1 VATET
6 EQPMNTSEMA
16 PAYQPADVERAI
28 YQRWLD
34 ADVFAPDGAGSRADW
49 SLPPFVITQPP
60 PNITGALHV
69 GHALTF
75 AIEDAIIRRAR
86 MLGRPTLWVPG
97 LDHAS
102 IAAQVVLD
110 RILAAEGETRES
122 LGRERYLERMWK
134 FVVETRD
141 TILSQEKRLGL
152 SLDWGRLRFT
162 MDNGSAKAVRV
173 AFKRLYDDGLAYR
186 GEKLV
191 NWCPGDLTSVSDLE
205 VIATP
210 TTGTLWTVRYH
221 FVRPDGSPD
230 PDETISVATTRPE
243 TILGDTAV
251 AVHPDDERY
260 RDAIGR
266 HVLIPF
272 VDRIVPVVADEA
284 VERDFGTGA
293 VKVTPAHDQTDFE
306 IGRRHGLPL
315 IDVMTD
321 DAHINEQGGPYAGLT
336 RDEARARIVAD
347 LDARGDLVAARPHEM
362 ILGRCQRSD
371 DVIEPRLK
379 TQWFINVKPMAER
392 AMAAVRVGRTR
403 IVPARFEKVFFN
415 WMENIHDWDVSRK
428 LWWGHRIPA
437 WYCPDEHITVSDVEN
452 GPAACAICGRPA
464 SELRQE
470 EEIFDTWFSSGLW
483 PFSTLG
489 WPEETA
495 DFERFYPTTLMETG
509 YDIIF
514 FWVARMMMLGE
525 WLTGSQPF
533 SIVYLHGMV
542 RDPEGAKMSKTT
554 GNVVDPLS
562 VIDEVGADALRF
574 AFLNGTAPGADQR
587 IGASRIEGARNF
599 ANKLWNAARFVIG
612 ARPASQG
619 ADAPLEL
626 PSPDLLGPAEHWIL
640 QRCAAT
646 IEAVDRAYEEFGFS
660 DAMRLMYDAI
670 WNEYCD
676 WYLELAKVRLAE
688 TEGAADGDSP
698 RRTATWQVL
707 AWVLDRYLRLL
718 HPVMPHLTEAIW
730 QRLPHPAGDAELLI
744 VASWP
749 QASGTAAVVD
759 AGAAD
764 GATQL
769 LALVHEIR
777 TARAEAGTD
786 PAAWL
791 PATIWLPDGPARD
804 AYAELAPGIGRLARI
819 RPTLAG
825 SIAEAAGAG
834 VEGSLSVMAGALEAR
849 LERPG
854 ADVEREQ
861 ARLAKDLAQLKL
873 ALAQAEKRL
882 ADQQFLARAPAEI
895 VAATRERAAE
905 LLRQI
910 DRLAGRVHG

>member
-6 EQPMNTSEMA
+6 ERPMDTSEMA
-16 PAYQPADVERAI
+16 PAYQPAEVERAI

-49 SLPPFVITQPP
+49 SRPPFVITQPP

-69 GHALTF
+69 GHALTGT
-75 AIEDAIIRRAR
+75 IEDAIIRRQR
-86 MLGRPTLWVPG
+86 MIGRPTLWLPG

-110 RILAAEGETRES
+110 KILAAEGETRAS
-122 LGRERYLERMWK
+122 LGRQRYLDRMWQ
-134 FVVETRD
+134 FITETREV
-141 TILSQEKRLGL
+141 ILGQEHRLGM
-152 SLDWGRLRFT
+152 SLDWRRLRFT
-162 MDNGSAKAVRV
+162 MDDGSAKAVRT

-186 GEKLV
+186 GERLV
-191 NWCPGDLTSVSDLE
+191 NWCPGDVTSVSDLE
-205 VIATP
+205 VVATP

-221 FVRPDGSPD
+221 FIRADGSPD
-230 PDETISVATTRPE
+230 PDQTISVATTRPE

-251 AVHPDDERY
+251 AVHPDDVRY
-260 RDAIGR
+260 RAAVGR
-266 HVLIPF
+266 QVLIPF
-272 VDRIVPVVADEA
+272 VNRVVPVIVDEA

-293 VKVTPAHDQTDFE
+293 VKVTPAHDQTDFD
-306 IGRRHGLPL
+306 IGRRHDLPL

-321 DAHINEQGGPYAGLT
+321 DAHINENGGPYAGLN
-336 RDEARARIVAD
+336 REEARARIVAD
-347 LDARGDLVAARPHEM
+347 LAERGDLVSARPHEM

-371 DVIEPRLK
+371 DIIEPRLK

-392 AMAAVRVGRTR
+392 AMAGVREGRTR
-403 IVPARFEKVFFN
+403 IVPARFEKVFFH
-415 WMENIHDWDVSRK
+415 WMENIHDWDVGRK

-437 WYCPDEHITVSDVEN
+437 WYCPDEHITVSDVET
-452 GPAACAICGRPA
+452 GPDACAVCGRPA
-464 SELRQE
+464 TELRQE
-470 EEIFDTWFSSGLW
+470 EQIFDTWFSSGLW

-495 DFERFYPTTLMETG
+495 DLARFYPTTLMETG

-612 ARPASQG
+612 ARPASL
-619 ADAPLEL
+619 AAAAPLEL

-646 IEAVDRAYEEFGFS
+646 IESVDRAYEEFSFS

-670 WNEYCD
+670 WNDYCD
-676 WYLELAKVRLAE
+676 WYLELAKVRLADA
-688 TEGAADGDSP
+688 EGGPDGGSS

-730 QRLPHPAGDAELLI
+730 QRLPHLAGDAELLI
-744 VASWP
+744 VARWP
-749 QASGTAAVVD
+749 QPSGTVALVD
-759 AGAAD
+759 DAAAD

-769 LALVHEIR
+769 LALVHELR
-777 TARAEAGTD
+777 TARAEAGIE

-791 PATIWLPDGPARD
+791 PATIWLPEGQARD
-804 AYAELAPGIGRLARI
+804 AYAELASGIARLARI
-819 RPTLAG
+819 RPTVAG
-825 SIAEAAGAG
+825 SRTEAAGAAD
-834 VEGSLSVMAGALEAR
+834 EGSLSVMAGALEAR

-854 ADVEREQ
+854 ADVQREQ
-861 ARLAKDLAQLKL
+861 ARLAKDLAQLE
-873 ALAQAEKRL
+873 ASLAQTEKRL
-882 ADQQFLARAPAEI
+882 ADEQFLARAPAEI

-905 LLRQI
+905 LRRHI